1 MIRLAT
7 DADLAAIERL
17 VAEAYSAW
25 IPRIGRR
32 PAPMDDDYGAL
43 IAAGQVHVAGA
54 DTVLGL
60 LVLIPEPD
68 TLLLDNIAVAP
79 SAQGQGIG
87 RLLLGFAENEAKR
100 LALPAIRLY
109 TNEKM
114 TENIALYLRH
124 GFVETHRARQAGHN
138 RVFMRKALR

>member
-1 MIRLAT
+1 MVRLAT

-87 RLLLGFAENEAKR
+87 RLLLGFAESEAKR

-138 RVFMRKALR
+138 RVFMRKNTV

>member
-1 MIRLAT
+1 MVRLAT

-17 VAEAYSAW
+17 VADAYSAW

>member
-1 MIRLAT
+1 MVRLAT

-17 VAEAYSAW
+17 VADAYSAW

-60 LVLIPEPD
+60 LVLIPEPE

-138 RVFMRKALR
+138 RVFMRKALG